1 MLKRVEITGF
11 KSFADLTNIEFGDG
25 ITGIVGPN
33 GCGKSN
39 IGDAV
44 RWVLGEQSAKQ
55 LRGDNMQ
62 DVIFKG
68 AEGRKALSYCE
79 VSLVFDNTDR
89 QFDLDYDEVV
99 ISRKLFRSGE
109 SEYLLNRVPC
119 LRREIISHL
128 HDLGIGGD
136 GYSIIGQGRVGRI
149 LNSKPEDRREIF
161 EEAAGIAKFKERK
174 IESERKLATTRENI
188 VRLQDIYREVESRI
202 GPLREQAENAK
213 KYLAFRDQLK
223 SYEINNYI
231 YCYDNA
237 ESNKQEIQVAIE
249 GLEQQV
255 ELKSKQLADVID
267 KNNNSL
273 ESIKTIDVQ
282 IQQLHNKAID
292 LSVMLQKKKGDVELA
307 NTKLEYMKKESEKLQ
322 QELVEKKSEFE
333 STSKQLAE
341 KQKQKSIKIDELT
354 NIKTKADEIQKVYL
368 QTVEELNKNE
378 DLVSSSQKDINDK
391 IGRAHV

>member
-11 KSFADLTNIEFGDG
+11 KSFADFTDIVFGKG

-109 SEYLLNRVPC
+109 SEYLLNRAPC
-119 LRREIISHL
+119 LRRDIISHL
-128 HDLGIGGD
+128 HDLGVGGD
-136 GYSIIGQGRVGRI
+136 GYSIIGQGKVSRI

-161 EEAAGIAKFKERK
+161 EEAAGIAKYKERK
-174 IESERKLATTRENI
+174 TESERKLANTRENI
-188 VRLQDIYREVESRI
+188 VRLQDIYHEVENRI
-202 GPLREQAENAK
+202 GPLREQAETAR
-213 KYLAFRDQLK
+213 KYLAFRDELK
-223 SYEINNYI
+223 LYEINNYL
-231 YCYDNA
+231 YVYENA
-237 ESNKQEIQVAIE
+237 
-249 GLEQQV
+249 
-255 ELKSKQLADVID
+255 
-267 KNNNSL
+267 
-273 ESIKTIDVQ
+273 
-282 IQQLHNKAID
+282 
-292 LSVMLQKKKGDVELA
+292 
-307 NTKLEYMKKESEKLQ
+307 
-322 QELVEKKSEFE
+322 
-333 STSKQLAE
+333 
-341 KQKQKSIKIDELT
+341 
-354 NIKTKADEIQKVYL
+354 
-368 QTVEELNKNE
+368 
-378 DLVSSSQKDINDK
+378 
-391 IGRAHV
+391 